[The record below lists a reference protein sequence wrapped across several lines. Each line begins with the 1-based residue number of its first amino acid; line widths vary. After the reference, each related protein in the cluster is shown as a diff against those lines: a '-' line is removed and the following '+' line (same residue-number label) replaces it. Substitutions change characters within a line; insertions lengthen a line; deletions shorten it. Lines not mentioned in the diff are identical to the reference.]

1 MDRLKLRLDEL
12 TVDTF
17 ELDDEAR
24 DRVARGALKTLD
36 PTKCEPHSC
45 VPTFPC

>member
-1 MDRLKLRLDEL
+1 MERLKLQVDEL

-17 ELDDEAR
+17 ELDQKRQDALI
-24 DRVARGALKTLD
+24 RGAVRTYD